1 MWFFID
7 FIFCP
12 FLSNPVDHWGHS
24 RRAPWCS
31 NSHRNDLLLGAPTTR
46 KGRGW
51 ICCLLKKVFLKSKY
65 LNSCLI
71 IFIYNGSLFFWTEK
85 VGYDM
90 IKLENN
96 NIAVYV
102 SLKNTAKTQIW
113 YRNAPHLYFVPEKH
127 SVAKNKMCGKT
138 D

>member
-1 MWFFID
+1 MNWTKA
-7 FIFCP
+7 
-12 FLSNPVDHWGHS
+12 V
-24 RRAPWCS
+24 
-31 NSHRNDLLLGAPTTR
+31 
-46 KGRGW
+46 
-51 ICCLLKKVFLKSKY
+51 VQ
-65 LNSCLI
+65 I
-71 IFIYNGSLFFWTEK
+71 IYYPCKFWTEK

-113 YRNAPHLYFVPEKH
+113 HRNAPHLYFVPKKH